1 MEPVAKKNKVEK
13 EAMNSRKIITKSSGF
28 VFMLLKKLTVFLKKF
43 IKVNYSR
50 INEKIHEIKK
60 KKPFG
65 SFLFFSDIF

>member
-50 INEKIHEIKK
+50 INEKISLKNK

>member
-43 IKVNYSR
+43 IKVNYSK

-60 KKPFG
+60 EKAFRL
-65 SFLFFSDIF
+65 FLIF